1 MLGSMSSLVLV
12 VGSVGSALSSVD
24 GAVRAA
30 GAPPPCPTGYKSAPA
45 TGFWS
50 NAYPGPAGHPPWTD
64 GANGTVELCATK
76 CSTWVNNG
84 TGRCVAFEIN
94 TPGGK
99 RSAAACFLFLGSCEN
114 PFTRYGPGTA
124 PPNTP
129 INTCVVDGYTP
140 PPLPPAPPP
149 PPPPGCPTSSCPQRG
164 KTTGHEFPR
173 LSNCWGSDPYIT
185 NAQ

>member
-1 MLGSMSSLVLV
+1 MTAKCAAMTSLALLGLARGALGHAAMVHPTEVPTPTAVPTAAAVVHLFAASSLI
-12 VGSVGSALSSVD
+12 D
-24 GAVRAA
+24 AA
-30 GAPPPCPTGYKSAPA
+30 QL
-45 TGFWS
+45 
-50 NAYPGPAGHPPWTD
+50 
-64 GANGTVELCATK
+64 E
-76 CSTWVNNG
+76 
-84 TGRCVAFEIN
+84 
-94 TPGGK
+94 
-99 RSAAACFLFLGSCEN
+99 
-114 PFTRYGPGTA
+114 FTRYGPGTA

-140 PPLPPAPPP
+140 PPLPPAPAPPPPP